1 MEIRIDNLTEEQKE
15 MLDFMWNEVESLE
28 DFENWL
34 NCLSA
39 EDQAQAIA
47 LQRLIVL
54 EFMEELLTDTSQ
66 AAEYLKKFQLQ

>member
-34 NCLSA
+34 NCLST